1 MPRPANLD
9 EMIRVARKLSEEF
22 DFVRVDLY
30 SVHDDVFFGELTHY
44 PAAGTGR
51 FNPREF
57 DLVMGSYWHV
67 GKRTGHP

>member
-1 MPRPANLD
+1 
-9 EMIRVARKLSEEF
+9 
-22 DFVRVDLY
+22 VDLY
-30 SVHDDVFFGELTHY
+30 SLHDDVFFGELTHY

-67 GKRTGHP
+67 GKRASHP